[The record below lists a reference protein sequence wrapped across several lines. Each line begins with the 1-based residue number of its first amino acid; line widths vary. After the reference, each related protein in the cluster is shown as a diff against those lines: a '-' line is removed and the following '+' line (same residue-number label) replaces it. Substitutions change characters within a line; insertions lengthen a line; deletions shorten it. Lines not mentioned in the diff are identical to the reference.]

1 MNDFYNDKIKEY
13 ADKIKKYIGGEEF
26 KKQFKQANGKYLY
39 ENYYDYFVKHTVGGK
54 CLRGYLVFLFER
66 LFGKANDDKTLK
78 TAIALEVFESA
89 VLMHDD
95 IIDRGRI
102 RRGMPSAYVALGND
116 HSGEARAVCLGD
128 AGLIFS
134 LYLLEEVDDEVRRFL
149 TEIFLRTISGEI
161 ADVDLSEKR
170 EICDNDVIA
179 VFIEKTATYTLLA
192 PCMCG
197 AMLSGKLTDE
207 ISAVLHEFAINAGIA
222 FQIKDDLLG
231 IFGEQKIIGKNNDSD
246 IAEGKKSLLVS
257 HFDKVADD
265 NQKQLFYSVYGKGT
279 PTENDAQLV
288 RTLLTET
295 GSRQYAEEQ
304 TTAYFSTARLAAN
317 SLFDIIKPNKAVKQE
332 FYDFIDFLENRVK

>member
-1 MNDFYNDKIKEY
+1 MNDFYT
-13 ADKIKKYIGGEEF
+13 DKIKKYADEIKAYLSGEEF
-26 KKQFKQANGKYLY
+26 EKKFKNKNGKYLY
-39 ENYYDYFVKHTVGGK
+39 DRYYDYFIKHTTGGK

-66 LFGKANDDKTLK
+66 LFGGTNGEKTLK
-78 TAIALEVFESA
+78 SAAALEVFESA

-102 RRGMPSAYVALGND
+102 RRGMPSAYVALGDD
-116 HSGEARAVCLGD
+116 HIGASRAICLGD
-128 AGLIFS
+128 AGLIFA
-134 LYLLEEVDDEVRRFL
+134 LALIEDIDEVKRFL
-149 TEIFLRTISGEI
+149 TEIFLRTISGEL
-161 ADVDLSEKR
+161 ADIDLSEKR

-192 PCMCG
+192 PCLCG

-207 ISAVLHEFAINAGIA
+207 ISAVLHEFAMNAGIA

-231 IFGEQKIIGKNNDSD
+231 IFGEQKVIGKNNDSD

-279 PTENDAQLV
+279 PTQNAAKLARDLF
-288 RTLLTET
+288 TST

-304 TTAYFSTARLAAN
+304 TSLYFKTAKNAAN
-317 SLFDIIKPNKAVKQE
+317 RLFDIIKPDENTKQE
-332 FYDFIDFLENRVK
+332 FFGFMDFLENRVK